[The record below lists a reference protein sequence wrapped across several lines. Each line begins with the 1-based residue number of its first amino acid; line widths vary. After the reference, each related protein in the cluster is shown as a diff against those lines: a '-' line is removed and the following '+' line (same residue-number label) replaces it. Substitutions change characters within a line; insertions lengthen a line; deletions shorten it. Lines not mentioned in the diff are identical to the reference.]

1 MGEAG
6 APGERAGGRGPGE
19 RPPGPKGSFLTGSLG
34 AFRDDPIAFLAGNAE
49 AYGDIAFFRFL
60 GLPVYQVSHPDAVR
74 AVLVDPDGAFTKGDI
89 LEGFRPLVGR
99 GLFLAEGE
107 AHRKN
112 RRMMQPAFHPKRVRA
127 YADDMV
133 RETERLLAT
142 WEHGQEVDMAA
153 EMNRVTLA
161 IASRTLF
168 GAELTEREISDV
180 AAAMRAFASWYHQ
193 STHPLGRLL
202 QHFPT
207 EATVAFREGKARL
220 SAVVMRMIRERRKS
234 GDTGDILSMLVF
246 AKDVDGDGAA
256 FTDEE
261 IHDEAITLL
270 VAGHETTGATLAWA
284 FATLSDHPEIAEALA
299 AEAERVLGERAATF
313 EDVPKLV
320 YAEGVFAETLRFYPS
335 ALALPRQAQRDVELA
350 GWPVPKG
357 AIVLTAA
364 YCVHR
369 DPRFWDDPA
378 TFRPERWEGGARKAR
393 TKMTFFPFGGGS
405 RVCIGEAFA
414 WMEGTL
420 LLATIG
426 RAFTAKRREGHTL
439 ASETLFTNRPRGG
452 VPVTLSAR
460 ARRPRR

>member
-1 MGEAG
+1 MAETLTDT
-6 APGERAGGRGPGE
+6 PRST
-19 RPPGPKGSFLTGSLG
+19 RPSGPKGRFLSGSLSD
-34 AFRDDPIAFLAGNAE
+34 FRDDPIRFLSSNQE

-60 GLPVYQVSHPDAVR
+60 GLPVYQVSHPDDVR
-74 AVLVDPDGAFTKGDI
+74 TVLVDPEGAFTKGEI
-89 LEGFRPLVGR
+89 LEGFRPLVGK
-99 GLFLAEGE
+99 GILLSEGDV
-107 AHRKN
+107 HKRK
-112 RRMMQPAFHPKRVRA
+112 RRMMQPAFHPKRVKE
-127 YADDMV
+127 YAAEMV
-133 RETERLLAT
+133 REAEALVAS

-168 GAELTEREISDV
+168 GAELTEREMSDV
-180 AAAMRAFASWYHQ
+180 AAAMRAFAGWYHQ

-207 EATVAFREGKARL
+207 EATVAFREAKKRL
-220 SAVVMRMIRERRKS
+220 SAVIHRMMRERRKS

-246 AKDVDGDGAA
+246 AKDADGDGAA

-261 IHDEAITLL
+261 IHDEAVTLL

-284 FATLSDHPEIAEALA
+284 FARLSDEPEVAEKLA
-299 AEAERVLGERAATF
+299 AEADRVLGDRSATF

-335 ALALPRQAQRDVELA
+335 ALALPRQAQKDVVLA
-350 GWPVPKG
+350 GHEVPKG
-357 AIVLTAA
+357 SIVLTAA

-369 DPRFWDDPA
+369 DPRFWDEPEA
-378 TFRPERWEGGARKAR
+378 FRPERWEGGARKAR
-393 TKMTFFPFGGGS
+393 TKMTYFPFGGGS

-420 LLATIG
+420 LLATIA
-426 RAFTAKRREGHTL
+426 RAFVGKRHAGHPL
-439 ASETLFTNRPRGG
+439 ASETLFTNRPKGG
-452 VPVTLSAR
+452 VPMTLASR
-460 ARRPRR
+460 SRRPR